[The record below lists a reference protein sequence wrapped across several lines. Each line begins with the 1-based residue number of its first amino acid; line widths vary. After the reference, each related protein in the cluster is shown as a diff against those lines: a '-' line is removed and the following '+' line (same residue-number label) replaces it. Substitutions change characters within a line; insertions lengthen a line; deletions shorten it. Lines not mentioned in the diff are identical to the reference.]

1 MYFFFQVEHS
11 LFPRKRTLLGRAR
24 GHHTDRNALRN
35 KYLATQAG
43 KEAKNGPRGHHHE
56 PGYQMPGQTSGTNN
70 AVCII
75 IIVHVTGHGLRT
87 PSEGINQRYLKNWA
101 DVVDNICFGR
111 T

>member
-75 IIVHVTGHGLRT
+75 IIVHDVTG
-87 PSEGINQRYLKNWA
+87 YLE
-101 DVVDNICFGR
+101 
-111 T
+111 

>member
-1 MYFFFQVEHS
+1 MQTRYYVFFFQVEHS

-43 KEAKNGPRGHHHE
+43 KEAKNGPRGHQHHE

-75 IIVHVTGHGLRT
+75 IIVHVTG
-87 PSEGINQRYLKNWA
+87 YLQ
-101 DVVDNICFGR
+101 
-111 T
+111 